1 MSDVEIAGGQPRRA
15 RPVGAEQRIV
25 GQIPIRNRNF
35 TGREEL
41 LDRLGAA
48 LQAGSMTRVLQSL
61 PKGASVMPPALQGL
75 GGVGKTQ
82 LVTEYVHRNIEQYD
96 LIWWIPAEQTAA
108 VLDSLTQLALRLQLP
123 VGDDQQE
130 NARTVL
136 NWLAGSDLEWLLVY
150 DNAVNPNDM
159 GQLIPSTGG
168 HVVVT
173 TRNQEWSTYG
183 IAIEVD
189 VFLRRESV
197 AMLIKRTSDQ
207 RGKPAITTEEAD
219 QLADRL
225 GDLPLALEQA
235 AAWYLA
241 TGMPIP
247 EYIELLTSRTKDLLS
262 EGEPAG
268 YQQTVAA
275 FVAVTVEKLRELDEA
290 TAQMFSLFAYLGG
303 EPVRLSLLRRGN
315 NADITQPLRDSLDDS
330 FRAGKMVANLRR
342 YGLVKVVGHT
352 ASTTAGETEDKT
364 PRLQVHRLV
373 QQVLR
378 QTLDE
383 EQQREALD
391 NVQNLLTVVNPGDPD
406 EVGEFN
412 LQREMGAHLEP
423 ADMYKAATYK
433 GRQTILH
440 HARFLYLMGDYEGSR
455 RLSERAATVWA
466 SSDDPDLGEN
476 GQQTLLAL
484 GQVANADRAL
494 GDSETAAQTLRETYD
509 RFLANPQ
516 LGPMHGYTLITGNQL
531 GHDLRIRGQYRQALE
546 FDRESVEGHREAFG
560 DVENYTLRALGNLAV
575 DYRLIGEFAE
585 ALRLDQEI
593 AEQMA
598 DVGGVDV
605 SVLRAYV
612 NVARDYYGLGA
623 YRAALEQLNRWL
635 PVQEKQ
641 LGRRHGQVLM
651 SDRTHAITLRKL
663 ADTDLGGMERAVE
676 LMRENYDRTVDRF
689 KAGHEFSVAAGVS
702 LANALRQ
709 SAQPDEALELIGGA
723 LVRYVTDFGDD
734 HPLTLAARVNEAIV
748 LRAAGELMRARSI
761 DQEAYPRLRQVLG
774 PEHPYSICAG
784 TTLATDS
791 ALANQHRAALELST
805 EMVRLSSAAD
815 SGGHDARSGAD
826 HPYVVMREINRS
838 HDLRATGEEEQGEA
852 LFQDAVR
859 RLRAILGDN
868 HPEVVAAQEG
878 ERLEGDIE
886 PPPT

>member
-1 MSDVEIAGGQPRRA
+1 
-15 RPVGAEQRIV
+15 
-25 GQIPIRNRNF
+25 
-35 TGREEL
+35 
-41 LDRLGAA
+41 
-48 LQAGSMTRVLQSL
+48 
-61 PKGASVMPPALQGL
+61 
-75 GGVGKTQ
+75 
-82 LVTEYVHRNIEQYD
+82 
-96 LIWWIPAEQTAA
+96 
-108 VLDSLTQLALRLQLP
+108 
-123 VGDDQQE
+123 
-130 NARTVL
+130 
-136 NWLAGSDLEWLLVY
+136 
-150 DNAVNPNDM
+150 
-159 GQLIPSTGG
+159 
-168 HVVVT
+168 
-173 TRNQEWSTYG
+173 
-183 IAIEVD
+183 
-189 VFLRRESV
+189 
-197 AMLIKRTSDQ
+197 
-207 RGKPAITTEEAD
+207 
-219 QLADRL
+219 
-225 GDLPLALEQA
+225 
-235 AAWYLA
+235 
-241 TGMPIP
+241 
-247 EYIELLTSRTKDLLS
+247 
-262 EGEPAG
+262 
-268 YQQTVAA
+268 
-275 FVAVTVEKLRELDEA
+275 
-290 TAQMFSLFAYLGG
+290 MFSLFAYLGG

-315 NADITQPLRDSLDDS
+315 NADITQPLRASLDDS
-330 FRAGKMVANLRR
+330 FRSGKMVANLRR

-383 EQQREALD
+383 EQQREALS

-433 GRQTILH
+433 GRQAILH

-466 SSDDPDLGEN
+466 ADSSDPDLGEN

-494 GDSETAAQTLRETYD
+494 GDSDTAAQTLRDTYD

-516 LGPMHGYTLITGNQL
+516 LGPTHGYTLITGNQL
-531 GHDLRIRGQYRQALE
+531 GHDLRIRGQYREALE
-546 FDRESVEGHREAFG
+546 FDRQSVDGHREAFG

-663 ADTDLGGMERAVE
+663 ADPVLGGMARAAE
-676 LMRENYDRTVDRF
+676 LMRENYERTVERF
-689 KAGHEFSVAAGVS
+689 RAGHEFSVAASVS

-709 SAQPDEALELIGGA
+709 EGRVDEALELIGRA

-734 HPLTLAARVNEAIV
+734 HPLTLAARVNEAIA
-748 LRAAGELMRARSI
+748 LRAAGDVVQARAI
-761 DQEAYPRLRQVLG
+761 DQEAYPKLREVLG

-784 TTLATDS
+784 TALATDY

-815 SGGHDARSGAD
+815 EGGHDARGGAD
-826 HPYVVMREINRS
+826 HPYVVMREINRA
-838 HDLRATGEEEQGEA
+838 HDLRATGDEEQGEA

-859 RLRAILGDN
+859 RLRDILGDD
-868 HPEVVAAQEG
+868 HLEVVAAQEG